1 MISRI
6 PTYWV
11 ALGIVIVITVWVA
24 SGAVESAKTT
34 APETEG
40 SQSEQLPKVAYKTIE
55 ATEVSRT
62 ITVQGQVE
70 PWRELV
76 LESRLDSYVE
86 AVHVATGERV
96 KKGDLLITLSQEDL
110 PAQMAEAKAQAAVA
124 KSELVAAQSLFKRGL
139 LADTELK
146 VKEAS
151 VATAE
156 ASVARLNQKLE
167 NTIVRAPFDGVI
179 EDRRVEVG
187 ATVQNGTELLQ
198 IVDDSKLKLVGQVP
212 QQYVLQLSFGD
223 DVMAKLINGAEIRG
237 RVSFI
242 GYQAS
247 IATRT
252 YRVEAELDNPE
263 RKRLAGATA
272 TLEIGLGEVEAHV
285 ISPALL
291 RLDEK
296 GRLSVEHLSEDDRV
310 VVTPVERV
318 KASNTALWVSGLPH
332 STRLITLG
340 KGFVSQGQQVDAV
353 PESELTNEGI
363 D

>member
-11 ALGIVIVITVWVA
+11 ALGIVIVITAWVA
-24 SGAVESAKTT
+24 SGSVESAKDTP
-34 APETEG
+34 PEAES
-40 SQSEQLPKVAYKTIE
+40 SQPEQLPKVAYRTIT
-55 ATEVSRT
+55 ATSVPRT
-62 ITVQGQVE
+62 ITVQGQIE
-70 PWRELV
+70 SWRDLV
-76 LESRLDSYVE
+76 LEARQDSYVE
-86 AVHVATGERV
+86 AIHVENGQRV
-96 KKGDLLITLSQEDL
+96 NKGDLLLTLSKEDL

-151 VATAE
+151 VASAE
-156 ASVARLNQKLE
+156 ATVARLNQQLD
-167 NTIVRAPFDGVI
+167 NTLIKAPFDGVI
-179 EDRRVEVG
+179 EDRRVENG
-187 ATVQNGTELLQ
+187 ATVQNGTELLK

-212 QQYVLQLSFGD
+212 QQHILQLNQGD
-223 DVMAKLINGAEIRG
+223 VVVAKLLNGAEVTG
-237 RVSFI
+237 RTSFI

-247 IATRT
+247 SSTRT
-252 YRVEAELDNPE
+252 YRMEAELENPE
-263 RKRLAGATA
+263 RKRLSGATA

-291 RLDEK
+291 RLDEE
-296 GRLSVEHLSEDDRV
+296 GRLSVEHLSDDDRV
-310 VVTPVERV
+310 LVTPVARV

-332 STRLITLG
+332 NTRLITLG
-340 KGFVSQGQQVDAV
+340 KGFVSQGQLVDAV
-353 PESELTNEGI
+353 PEAELENERV